1 VKLYDYQDEGVHF
14 LMARRRAYLA
24 DVPGLG
30 KTAQALIAAK
40 SIGLTPIV
48 VAPAVAVPVWW
59 DEARKWDVPVADVMS
74 YTKLARAW
82 ESVNVRELY
91 SHPELIIL
99 DEAHYCKSPKAKRT
113 RAALSVAR
121 NARRSWLLSGS
132 PMPND
137 PTELWTVFSALWPER
152 IPAPAREYAGWRDRF
167 TKWSYRPGPGR
178 RMIPKIWGVRNGSEL
193 REMCDGIML
202 RRHVS
207 DVNLQ
212 LPPLLGAAK
221 AAPISDILIEER
233 HQAVVVMYH
242 HKDTGAYLR
251 HKLKVG
257 GYVIHGFDGSTPQNV
272 RASEVRSFQLGKYR
286 RAFVVQ
292 QQAGGIAITL
302 TAASEIVLV
311 EPDWSPEVNAQAV
324 KRVHRISQDQPVRA
338 RIFKV
343 EGSLD
348 EGIMDNLARKIR
360 LGLVLSICAGQQ
372 GTTLW
377 RGIQVQNPSRKWQS
391 VAPRFLNEKEAAGVR
406 DRFRLNAYVTEEDIA
421 PPASFRTPVPREASN
436 LALDPR
442 G

>member
-212 LPPLLGAAK
+212 LPPLRLNVVPLPADVDLARELEARTDLMTAEVRRMLGAAK

-360 LGLVLSICAGQQ
+360 MRKEILS
-372 GTTLW
+372 
-377 RGIQVQNPSRKWQS
+377 
-391 VAPRFLNEKEAAGVR
+391 
-406 DRFRLNAYVTEEDIA
+406 
-421 PPASFRTPVPREASN
+421 
-436 LALDPR
+436 
-442 G
+442 